1 MKSMRDTLNFAFA
14 VVSAM
19 ILLVCDAQ
27 AQLNM
32 PEKEEVQ
39 AVAWAIELVAFLIIM
54 GIVLFI
60 WRISKKESENRRSK
74 RDSTL

>member
-1 MKSMRDTLNFAFA
+1 MGDALNFVLA
-14 VVSAM
+14 VICAM
-19 ILLVCDAQ
+19 ILLVCNAQ

-32 PEKEEVQ
+32 PEKEDVQ

-74 RDSTL
+74 RDNTL